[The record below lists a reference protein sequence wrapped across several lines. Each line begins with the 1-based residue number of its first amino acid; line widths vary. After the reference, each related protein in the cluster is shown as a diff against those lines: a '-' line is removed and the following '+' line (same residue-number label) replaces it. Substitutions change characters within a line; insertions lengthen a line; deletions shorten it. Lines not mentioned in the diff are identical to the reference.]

1 MQENKSFKGLSKE
14 TMTLFI
20 LATPRQ
26 PFTPFPKDVQQL
38 SCAMLT
44 YGSL

>member
-1 MQENKSFKGLSKE
+1 MQENKSFKGFSKE

-20 LATPRQ
+20 LATLLP
-26 PFTPFPKDVQQL
+26 PFPKDVQQL

-44 YGSL
+44 YGLL